1 MKIINEK
8 GMLFEKINV
17 IDFLVIIFL
26 LSLTPMFYYGYKLFY
41 RQPDTQKG
49 QNVAMEKE
57 KFVET
62 ELNFVFKKI
71 APEVLSLI
79 SVGNKEL
86 GEDGEVMA
94 EILSLGEVRPYNY
107 EFNIGSSKKII
118 ADPVLKDLPVT
129 LRIKARIRQNN
140 LYYKDSQ
147 ISDNSVIY
155 FLADKYKAEAL
166 YTPSL
171 VVNNNRTEEIQ
182 SSIKII
188 EQKLRESESEESQL
202 QNKINLL
209 EGKINSLVD
218 KIVSLETSLAA
229 KGQKADK
236 SERH

>member
-26 LSLTPMFYYGYKLFY
+26 LSLAPMFYYGYKLFY

-49 QNVAMEKE
+49 QNVEMKKE

-62 ELNFVFKKI
+62 ELNFVFKKLP
-71 APEVLSLI
+71 PEVLSLI
-79 SVGNKEL
+79 SVGNKEI

-94 EILSLGEVRPYNY
+94 EILSLGEARPYNY

-118 ADPVLKDLPVT
+118 ADPVMKDLPVT
-129 LRIKARIRQNN
+129 LRIKARVRQNN
-140 LYYKDSQ
+140 LYYKNSL

-155 FLADKYKAEAL
+155 FLTDKYRAEAL
-166 YTPSL
+166 YTPTL
-171 VVNNNRTEEIQ
+171 VINNNRVEEIQ

-188 EQKLRESESEESQL
+188 EQKQKESESGESYQ

-209 EGKINSLVD
+209 ESRINSLED

-229 KGQKADK
+229 KRQKAGK
-236 SERH
+236 K